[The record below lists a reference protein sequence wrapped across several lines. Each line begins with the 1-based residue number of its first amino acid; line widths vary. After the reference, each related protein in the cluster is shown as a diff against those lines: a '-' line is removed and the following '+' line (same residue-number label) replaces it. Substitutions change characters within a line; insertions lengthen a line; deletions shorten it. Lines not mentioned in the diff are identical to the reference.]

1 MSERKVNK
9 TARQNTG
16 ENRTRNRRIRKI
28 KFTEAAGFV
37 FTFFVAVTVLVP
49 ILWLLVSSF
58 KTDTGVIKFPPRFF
72 PEEWTLHQ
80 YLYVGESIPIFQMTR
95 NTVVFAGGVTVVS
108 LLFDSMAGYAF
119 ARMRFRGSKLL
130 FSIILLTMMV
140 PFQIIMTPLY
150 IEVYKLNLLD
160 TYLGLILPRATSAFG
175 IYMMSSFFEG
185 LPKSL
190 EESGRIDGMSEF
202 RIYRSI
208 MLPLCK
214 PALVSLG
221 IFHFM
226 NNWNDLLYPL
236 MLTSSQNRR
245 TLSAGLAVLVG
256 NKVIKYGP
264 TLAATM
270 ISLTPLL
277 VLYIFCQKYFI
288 EGVATAGVKE

>member
-1 MSERKVNK
+1 MNRK
-9 TARQNTG
+9 
-16 ENRTRNRRIRKI
+16 
-28 KFTEAAGFV
+28 AAGPKV
-37 FTFFVAVTVLVP
+37 SLGKILAVMFTMLVAFSVILPV
-49 ILWLLVSSF
+49 LWLLVSSF
-58 KTDTGVIKFPPRFF
+58 KTDAGVIQYPPRFF
-72 PEEWTLHQ
+72 PQEWTLRQ
-80 YLYVGESIPIFQMTR
+80 YAYVWKRIPIVSMLK
-95 NTVVFAGGVTVVS
+95 NTLVFAGGVTLLS

-119 ARMRFRGSKLL
+119 ARMHFKGSKLL

-160 TYLGLILPRATSAFG
+160 SYAGLILPRATSAFG
-175 IYMMSSFFEG
+175 IYMMSSFFGG

-214 PALVSLG
+214 PALMSLG

-236 MLTSSQNRR
+236 MLTSSAEKR

-270 ISLTPLL
+270 ISLIPLL
-277 VLYIFCQKYFI
+277 VLYLFCQKYFV
-288 EGVATAGVKE
+288 EGIASSGMKE

>member
-1 MSERKVNK
+1 MRK
-9 TARQNTG
+9 
-16 ENRTRNRRIRKI
+16 KI
-28 KFTEAAGFV
+28 GKITLAAVFGYL
-37 FTFFVAVTVLVP
+37 FTFLIAITVLIP

-58 KTDTGVIKFPPRFF
+58 KTDVGVIKFPPRFF

-80 YLYVGESIPIFQMTR
+80 YLYVGDSIPIFEMTK
-95 NTVVFAGGVTVVS
+95 NTVIFAGGVTVIS

-119 ARMRFRGSKLL
+119 ARMRFKGSKVL

-150 IEVYKLNLLD
+150 IEVYKLHLLD
-160 TYLGLILPRATSAFG
+160 SYLGLILPRATSAFG
-175 IYMMSSFFEG
+175 IYMMSSFFQG

-202 RIYRSI
+202 RIFWSI
-208 MLPLCK
+208 MMPLCK

-236 MLTSSQNRR
+236 MLTSSQNKR

-277 VLYIFCQKYFI
+277 ILYIFCQKYFI
-288 EGVATAGVKE
+288 EGVATSGVKE

>member
-1 MSERKVNK
+1 MRK
-9 TARQNTG
+9 
-16 ENRTRNRRIRKI
+16 RIGKL
-28 KFTEAAGFV
+28 TLSAALGYL
-37 FTFFVAVTVLVP
+37 FTFLIAVTVLIP
-49 ILWLLVSSF
+49 ILWLFVSSF
-58 KTDTGVIKFPPRFF
+58 KTDVGVIKFPPRFF

-80 YLYVGESIPIFQMTR
+80 YLYVGDSISIFEMTK
-95 NTVVFAGGVTVVS
+95 NTVIFAGGVTVIS

-119 ARMRFRGSKLL
+119 ARMRFKGSRIL

-150 IEVYKLNLLD
+150 IEVYKLHLLD
-160 TYLGLILPRATSAFG
+160 SYLGLILPRATSAFG
-175 IYMMSSFFEG
+175 IYMMSSFFQG

-202 RIYRSI
+202 RIFWSI
-208 MLPLCK
+208 MMPLCK

-236 MLTSSQNRR
+236 MLTSSQNKR

>member
-1 MSERKVNK
+1 MRK
-9 TARQNTG
+9 
-16 ENRTRNRRIRKI
+16 KI
-28 KFTEAAGFV
+28 GKITLAAVFGYL
-37 FTFFVAVTVLVP
+37 FTFLIAITVLIP

-58 KTDTGVIKFPPRFF
+58 KTDVGVIKFPPRFF

-80 YLYVGESIPIFQMTR
+80 YLYVGDSIPIFEMTK
-95 NTVVFAGGVTVVS
+95 NTVIFAGGVTVIS

-119 ARMRFRGSKLL
+119 ARMRFKGSKVL

-150 IEVYKLNLLD
+150 IEVYKLHLLD
-160 TYLGLILPRATSAFG
+160 SYLGLILPRATSAFG
-175 IYMMSSFFEG
+175 IYMMSSFFQG

-202 RIYRSI
+202 RIFWSI
-208 MLPLCK
+208 MMPLCK

-236 MLTSSQNRR
+236 MLTSSQNKR

-277 VLYIFCQKYFI
+277 ILYIFCQKYFI
-288 EGVATAGVKE
+288 EGRPLRSKSRRRLLSRI

>member
-1 MSERKVNK
+1 MMEMSKRH
-9 TARQNTG
+9 
-16 ENRTRNRRIRKI
+16 IRKRPSI
-28 KFTEAAGFV
+28 GSVIGFIV
-37 FTFFVAVTVLVP
+37 TFLIAVSVLFP
-49 ILWLLVSSF
+49 FCWLFVSSF
-58 KTDTGVIKFPPRFF
+58 KTDTGVIQFPPIFF
-72 PEEWTLHQ
+72 PTEWTLHQ
-80 YLYVGESIPIFQMTR
+80 YRYVGNSIPIFSMTK
-95 NTVVFAGGVTVVS
+95 NTVIFAGGVTLIS

-119 ARMRFRGSKLL
+119 ARMHFKGAKLI

-150 IEVYKLNLLD
+150 IEIYKFGLLD
-160 TYLGLILPRATSAFG
+160 TYAGLILPRATSAFG
-175 IYMMSSFFEG
+175 IYMMSSFFSG

-190 EESGRIDGMSEF
+190 EESGRIDGMGEF
-202 RIYRSI
+202 RIFFSI

-221 IFHFM
+221 IYHFM

-236 MLTSSQNRR
+236 MLANSANKR

-270 ISLTPLL
+270 ISLAPLL
-277 VLYIFCQKYFI
+277 ILYLFCQKYFV
-288 EGVATAGVKE
+288 EGIAASGMKE

>member
-1 MSERKVNK
+1 MHKK
-9 TARQNTG
+9 MK
-16 ENRTRNRRIRKI
+16 KI
-28 KFTEAAGFV
+28 TLSAAIGGI
-37 FTFFVAVTVLVP
+37 FTFLIALTVLVP
-49 ILWLLVSSF
+49 VLWLLVSSF
-58 KTDTGVIKFPPRFF
+58 KTDSGVIQFPPRFF

-80 YLYVGESIPIFQMTR
+80 YLYVGDSIPIFQMTK
-95 NTVVFAGGVTVVS
+95 NTVIFAGGVTVLS

-119 ARMRFRGSKLL
+119 ARMRFKGAKLL

-150 IEVYKLNLLD
+150 IEVYKLHLLD
-160 TYLGLILPRATSAFG
+160 SYLGLILPRATSAFG
-175 IYMMSSFFEG
+175 IYMMCSFFEG

-202 RIYRSI
+202 RIFRSI
-208 MLPLCK
+208 MMPLCK

-236 MLTSSQNRR
+236 MLTSSQDKR

-288 EGVATAGVKE
+288 EGVATSGVKE

>member
-1 MSERKVNK
+1 MRMRK
-9 TARQNTG
+9 
-16 ENRTRNRRIRKI
+16 KI
-28 KFTEAAGFV
+28 GKITLAAVFGYL
-37 FTFFVAVTVLVP
+37 FTFLIAITVLIP

-58 KTDTGVIKFPPRFF
+58 KTDVGVIKFPPRFF

-80 YLYVGESIPIFQMTR
+80 YLYVGDSIPIFEMTK
-95 NTVVFAGGVTVVS
+95 NTVIFAGGVTVIS

-119 ARMRFRGSKLL
+119 ARMRFKGSKVL

-150 IEVYKLNLLD
+150 IEVYKLHLLD
-160 TYLGLILPRATSAFG
+160 SYLGLILPRATSAFG
-175 IYMMSSFFEG
+175 IYMMSSFFQG

-202 RIYRSI
+202 RIFWSI
-208 MLPLCK
+208 MMPLCK

-236 MLTSSQNRR
+236 MLTSSQNKR

-277 VLYIFCQKYFI
+277 ILYIFCQKYFI
-288 EGVATAGVKE
+288 EGVAASGVKE

>member
-1 MSERKVNK
+1 MNRK
-9 TARQNTG
+9 
-16 ENRTRNRRIRKI
+16 
-28 KFTEAAGFV
+28 AAGHKV
-37 FTFFVAVTVLVP
+37 SLGKILSVMFTMLVAFSVILPV
-49 ILWLLVSSF
+49 LWLFVSSF
-58 KTDTGVIKFPPRFF
+58 KTDTGVIQYPPRFF
-72 PEEWTLHQ
+72 PQEWTLHQ
-80 YLYVGESIPIFQMTR
+80 YAYVWKSIPIVSMLK
-95 NTVVFAGGVTVVS
+95 NTLVFAGGVTLLS

-119 ARMRFRGSKLL
+119 ARMHFKGSKLL

-160 TYLGLILPRATSAFG
+160 SYAGLILPRATSAFG
-175 IYMMSSFFEG
+175 IYMMSSFFSG

-214 PALVSLG
+214 PALMSLG

-236 MLTSSQNRR
+236 MLTSSAEKR

-270 ISLTPLL
+270 ISLIPLL
-277 VLYIFCQKYFI
+277 VLYLFCQKYFV
-288 EGVATAGVKE
+288 EGIASSGMKE

>member
-1 MSERKVNK
+1 MQMNKVK
-9 TARQNTG
+9 RVKLSTVAGVIFTG
-16 ENRTRNRRIRKI
+16 LIAFSVI
-28 KFTEAAGFV
+28 
-37 FTFFVAVTVLVP
+37 LP

-58 KTDTGVIKFPPRFF
+58 KTDVGVIKFPPQFF

-80 YLYVGESIPIFQMTR
+80 YLYVGDSIPIFEMTK
-95 NTVVFAGGVTVVS
+95 NTVIFAGGVTIVS

-119 ARMRFRGSKLL
+119 ARMRFKGSKLL

-150 IEVYKLNLLD
+150 IEVYKFHLLD

-175 IYMMSSFFEG
+175 IYMMSSFFTG

-202 RIYRSI
+202 RIFRSI

-236 MLTSSQNRR
+236 MLTSSQNKR

-288 EGVATAGVKE
+288 EGVATAGMKE

>member
-1 MSERKVNK
+1 MSNYKLRGKLSAANVIG
-9 TARQNTG
+9 TA
-16 ENRTRNRRIRKI
+16 
-28 KFTEAAGFV
+28 
-37 FTFFVAVTVLVP
+37 VALLVAISVLVP
-49 ILWLLVSSF
+49 IIWLFVSSF
-58 KTDTGVIKFPPRFF
+58 KTDVGVIKFPPRFF

-80 YLYVGESIPIFQMTR
+80 YKYVGQSIPIFAMTR
-95 NTVVFAGGVTVVS
+95 NTIVFAGGVTIVS
-108 LLFDSMAGYAF
+108 LIFDSMAGYAF
-119 ARMRFRGSKLL
+119 ARMNFKGSKLI

-150 IEVYKLNLLD
+150 IEVYKFGLLD
-160 TYLGLILPRATSAFG
+160 TYAGLILPRATSAFG
-175 IYMMSSFFEG
+175 IYMMRSFFVG
-185 LPKSL
+185 LPESL

-202 RIYRSI
+202 RIFRSI

-236 MLTSSQNRR
+236 MLTSSADKR

-270 ISLTPLL
+270 ISLAPLL
-277 VLYIFCQKYFI
+277 ILYLFCQKYFV
-288 EGVATAGVKE
+288 EGIAASGMKE

>member
-1 MSERKVNK
+1 M
-9 TARQNTG
+9 
-16 ENRTRNRRIRKI
+16 I
-28 KFTEAAGFV
+28 KKRSLGNIVGVILTL
-37 FTFFVAVTVLVP
+37 FVALTVVIP

-58 KTDTGVIKFPPRFF
+58 KTDVGVIQYPPKFF
-72 PEEWTLHQ
+72 PVEWTLNQ
-80 YLYVGESIPIFQMTR
+80 FKYVTKSIPIFDMTK
-95 NTVVFAGGVTVVS
+95 NTVIFAGAVTVLSVF
-108 LLFDSMAGYAF
+108 FDSMAGYAF
-119 ARMRFRGSKLL
+119 ARMNFRGSNVI

-175 IYMMSSFFEG
+175 IYMMRSFFAG
-185 LPKSL
+185 LPKSI
-190 EESGRIDGMSEF
+190 EESGRIDGMGEF
-202 RIYRSI
+202 RIYWSL

-214 PALVSLG
+214 PAIASLG

-236 MLTSSQNRR
+236 MMTSSADKR

-264 TLAATM
+264 TLAATL
-270 ISLTPLL
+270 ISLAPLL
-277 VLYIFCQKYFI
+277 ILYIFCQKYFV
-288 EGVATAGVKE
+288 EGIATAGMKE

>member
-1 MSERKVNK
+1 MYRIKK
-9 TARQNTG
+9 MTLTAAIG
-16 ENRTRNRRIRKI
+16 YI
-28 KFTEAAGFV
+28 FTLL
-37 FTFFVAVTVLVP
+37 VAITVLVP

-58 KTDTGVIKFPPRFF
+58 KTDVGVIKFPPRFF

-80 YLYVGESIPIFQMTR
+80 YLYVGDSIPIFDMTK
-95 NTVVFAGGVTVVS
+95 NTVIFAGGVTLIS

-119 ARMRFRGSKLL
+119 ARMRFKGSKVL

-150 IEVYKLNLLD
+150 IEVYKLHLLD
-160 TYLGLILPRATSAFG
+160 SYLGLILPRATSAFG

-202 RIYRSI
+202 RIFRSI
-208 MLPLCK
+208 MMPLCK

-236 MLTSSQNRR
+236 MLTSSQNKR

-256 NKVIKYGP
+256 NKVIKYHAGGDHDIP
-264 TLAATM
+264 DPA
-270 ISLTPLL
+270 SG
-277 VLYIFCQKYFI
+277 VVYFLS
-288 EGVATAGVKE
+288 EVFY

>member
-1 MSERKVNK
+1 MQMRK
-9 TARQNTG
+9 
-16 ENRTRNRRIRKI
+16 KI
-28 KFTEAAGFV
+28 GKITLAAALGYL
-37 FTFFVAVTVLVP
+37 FTFLIAVTVLIP

-58 KTDTGVIKFPPRFF
+58 KTDVGVIKFPPRFF

-80 YLYVGESIPIFQMTR
+80 YLYVGDSIPIFEMTK
-95 NTVVFAGGVTVVS
+95 NTVIFAGGVTVIS

-119 ARMRFRGSKLL
+119 ARMRFKGSKVL

-150 IEVYKLNLLD
+150 IEVYKLHLLD
-160 TYLGLILPRATSAFG
+160 SYLGLILPRATSAFG
-175 IYMMSSFFEG
+175 IYMMSSFFQG

-202 RIYRSI
+202 RIFWSI
-208 MLPLCK
+208 MMPLCK

-236 MLTSSQNRR
+236 MLTSSQNKR

-277 VLYIFCQKYFI
+277 ILYIFCQKYFI
-288 EGVATAGVKE
+288 EGVAASGVKE

>member
-1 MSERKVNK
+1 MYK
-9 TARQNTG
+9 TK
-16 ENRTRNRRIRKI
+16 KI
-28 KFTEAAGFV
+28 TLSAVVGYI
-37 FTFFVAVTVLVP
+37 FTFLIAVTILIP

-58 KTDTGVIKFPPRFF
+58 KTDVGVIKFPPRFF

-80 YLYVGESIPIFQMTR
+80 YLYVGDSIPIFEMTK
-95 NTVVFAGGVTVVS
+95 NTVIFAGGVTVIS

-119 ARMRFRGSKLL
+119 ARMRFKGSKVL

-150 IEVYKLNLLD
+150 IEVYKFHLLD
-160 TYLGLILPRATSAFG
+160 SYLGLILPRATSAFG

-202 RIYRSI
+202 RIFRSI
-208 MLPLCK
+208 MMPLCK

-236 MLTSSQNRR
+236 MLTSSQNKR

-288 EGVATAGVKE
+288 EGVATSGVKE

>member
-1 MSERKVNK
+1 MQMRK
-9 TARQNTG
+9 
-16 ENRTRNRRIRKI
+16 RIGKL
-28 KFTEAAGFV
+28 TLSAALGYL
-37 FTFFVAVTVLVP
+37 FTFLIAVTVLIP
-49 ILWLLVSSF
+49 ILWLFVSSF
-58 KTDTGVIKFPPRFF
+58 KTDVGVIKFPPRFF

-80 YLYVGESIPIFQMTR
+80 YLYVGDSIPIFEMTK
-95 NTVVFAGGVTVVS
+95 NTVIFAGGVTVIS

-119 ARMRFRGSKLL
+119 ARMRFKGSRIL

-150 IEVYKLNLLD
+150 IEVYKLHLLD
-160 TYLGLILPRATSAFG
+160 SYLGLILPRATSAFG
-175 IYMMSSFFEG
+175 IYMMSSFFQG

-202 RIYRSI
+202 RIFWSI
-208 MLPLCK
+208 MMPLCK

-236 MLTSSQNRR
+236 MLTSSQNKR

-288 EGVATAGVKE
+288 EGVAPAGVKE

>member
-1 MSERKVNK
+1 MNRK
-9 TARQNTG
+9 
-16 ENRTRNRRIRKI
+16 
-28 KFTEAAGFV
+28 AAGPKASLGKILAV
-37 FTFFVAVTVLVP
+37 MFTMLVAFSVILPV
-49 ILWLLVSSF
+49 LWLLVSSF
-58 KTDTGVIKFPPRFF
+58 KTDAGVIQYPPRFF
-72 PEEWTLHQ
+72 PQEWTLHQ
-80 YLYVGESIPIFQMTR
+80 YAYVWKSIPIVSMLK
-95 NTVVFAGGVTVVS
+95 NTLVFAGGVTLLS

-119 ARMRFRGSKLL
+119 ARMHFKGAKLL

-160 TYLGLILPRATSAFG
+160 SYAGLILPRATSAFG
-175 IYMMSSFFEG
+175 IYMMSSFFGG

-214 PALVSLG
+214 PALMSLG

-236 MLTSSQNRR
+236 MLTSSAEKR

-270 ISLTPLL
+270 ISLIPLL
-277 VLYIFCQKYFI
+277 VLYLFCQKYFV
-288 EGVATAGVKE
+288 EGIASSGMKE

>member
-1 MSERKVNK
+1 MY
-9 TARQNTG
+9 
-16 ENRTRNRRIRKI
+16 RIKKMTLSAAI
-28 KFTEAAGFV
+28 GYIFTLL
-37 FTFFVAVTVLVP
+37 VAITVLVP

-58 KTDTGVIKFPPRFF
+58 KTDVGVIKFPPRFF

-80 YLYVGESIPIFQMTR
+80 YLYVGDSIPIFDMTK
-95 NTVVFAGGVTVVS
+95 NTVIFAGGVTLIS

-119 ARMRFRGSKLL
+119 ARMRFKGSRVL

-150 IEVYKLNLLD
+150 IEVYKLHLLD
-160 TYLGLILPRATSAFG
+160 SYLGLILPRATSAFG

-202 RIYRSI
+202 RIFRSI
-208 MLPLCK
+208 MMPLCK

-236 MLTSSQNRR
+236 MLTSSQNKR

-270 ISLTPLL
+270 ISLIPLL

>member
-1 MSERKVNK
+1 MNK
-9 TARQNTG
+9 YKKTIG
-16 ENRTRNRRIRKI
+16 
-28 KFTEAAGFV
+28 KFLGIFL
-37 FTFFVAVTVLVP
+37 TFCVVIIVLVP
-49 ILWLLVSSF
+49 FIWLFVSSF
-58 KTDTGVIKFPPRFF
+58 KTDSDVISYPPRFF
-72 PEEWTLHQ
+72 PQDWTFAQ
-80 YLYVGESIPIFQMTR
+80 YKYVASSIPIFSMTKT
-95 NTVVFAGGVTVVS
+95 TVIFAGGVTLISVI
-108 LLFDSMAGYAF
+108 FDSMAGYAF
-119 ARMRFRGSKLL
+119 ARMNFKGSKLL

-150 IEVYKLNLLD
+150 IEVYKMKLLD

-175 IYMMSSFFEG
+175 IYMMKSFFQE
-185 LPKSL
+185 LPKSI

-202 RIYRSI
+202 RIFRSL

-214 PALVSLG
+214 PALVSLA

-236 MLTSSQNRR
+236 MLTSSSNKR

-270 ISLTPLL
+270 ISLAPLL
-277 VLYIFCQKYFI
+277 ILYIFCQRYFV
-288 EGVATAGVKE
+288 EGIATAGVKE

>member
-1 MSERKVNK
+1 MY
-9 TARQNTG
+9 
-16 ENRTRNRRIRKI
+16 RIKKI
-28 KFTEAAGFV
+28 TLSAAIGYIFTLL
-37 FTFFVAVTVLVP
+37 VAITVLVP

-58 KTDTGVIKFPPRFF
+58 KTDVGVIKFPPRFF

-80 YLYVGESIPIFQMTR
+80 YLYVGDSIPIFDMTK
-95 NTVVFAGGVTVVS
+95 NTVIFAGGVTLIS

-119 ARMRFRGSKLL
+119 ARMRFKGSRVL

-150 IEVYKLNLLD
+150 IEVYKLHLLD
-160 TYLGLILPRATSAFG
+160 SYLGLILPRATSAFG

-202 RIYRSI
+202 RIFRSI
-208 MLPLCK
+208 MMPLCK

-236 MLTSSQNRR
+236 MLTSSQNKR

>member
-1 MSERKVNK
+1 MY
-9 TARQNTG
+9 
-16 ENRTRNRRIRKI
+16 RIKKMTLSAAI
-28 KFTEAAGFV
+28 GYIFTLL
-37 FTFFVAVTVLVP
+37 VAITVLVP

-58 KTDTGVIKFPPRFF
+58 KTDVGVIKFPPRFF

-80 YLYVGESIPIFQMTR
+80 YLYVGDSIPIFDMTK
-95 NTVVFAGGVTVVS
+95 NTVIFAGGVTLIS

-119 ARMRFRGSKLL
+119 ARMRFKGSKVL

-150 IEVYKLNLLD
+150 IEVYKLHLLD
-160 TYLGLILPRATSAFG
+160 SYLGLILPRATSAFG

-202 RIYRSI
+202 RIFRSI
-208 MLPLCK
+208 MMPLCK

-236 MLTSSQNRR
+236 MLTSSQNKR

-270 ISLTPLL
+270 ISLIPLL

>member
-1 MSERKVNK
+1 MYK
-9 TARQNTG
+9 TK
-16 ENRTRNRRIRKI
+16 KI
-28 KFTEAAGFV
+28 TLSAVIGYI
-37 FTFFVAVTVLVP
+37 FTFLIAVTILIP

-58 KTDTGVIKFPPRFF
+58 KTDVGVIKFPPRFF

-80 YLYVGESIPIFQMTR
+80 YLYVGDSIPIFEMTK
-95 NTVVFAGGVTVVS
+95 NTVIFAGGVTVIS

-119 ARMRFRGSKLL
+119 ARMRFKGSKVL

-150 IEVYKLNLLD
+150 IEVYKFHLLD
-160 TYLGLILPRATSAFG
+160 SYLGLILPRATSAFG

-202 RIYRSI
+202 RIFRSI
-208 MLPLCK
+208 MMPLCK

-236 MLTSSQNRR
+236 MLTSSQNKR

-288 EGVATAGVKE
+288 EGVATSGVKE

>member
-1 MSERKVNK
+1 M
-9 TARQNTG
+9 
-16 ENRTRNRRIRKI
+16 I
-28 KFTEAAGFV
+28 KKRSLGNVLGVVLTL
-37 FTFFVAVTVLVP
+37 FVALTVVVP

-58 KTDTGVIKFPPRFF
+58 KTDVGVIQYPPKFF
-72 PEEWTLHQ
+72 PVEWTLNQ
-80 YLYVGESIPIFQMTR
+80 FKYVTKSIPIFDMTK
-95 NTVVFAGGVTVVS
+95 NTVIFAGAVTVLSVF
-108 LLFDSMAGYAF
+108 FDSMAGYAF
-119 ARMRFRGSKLL
+119 ARMFFRGSNVI

-175 IYMMSSFFEG
+175 IYMMRSFFAG
-185 LPKSL
+185 LPKSI
-190 EESGRIDGMSEF
+190 EESGRIDGMGEF
-202 RIYRSI
+202 RIYWSL

-214 PALVSLG
+214 PAIASLG

-236 MLTSSQNRR
+236 MMTSSADKR

-264 TLAATM
+264 TLAATL
-270 ISLTPLL
+270 ISLAPLL
-277 VLYIFCQKYFI
+277 ILYIFCQKYFV
-288 EGVATAGVKE
+288 EGIATAGMKE

>member
-1 MSERKVNK
+1 MRK
-9 TARQNTG
+9 
-16 ENRTRNRRIRKI
+16 KI
-28 KFTEAAGFV
+28 GKITLVAALGYL
-37 FTFFVAVTVLVP
+37 FTFLIAVTVLIP

-58 KTDTGVIKFPPRFF
+58 KTDVGVIKFPPRFF

-80 YLYVGESIPIFQMTR
+80 YLYVGDSIPIFEMTK
-95 NTVVFAGGVTVVS
+95 NTVIFAGGVTVIS

-119 ARMRFRGSKLL
+119 ARMRFKGSKVL

-150 IEVYKLNLLD
+150 IEVYKLHLLD
-160 TYLGLILPRATSAFG
+160 SYLGLILPRATSAFG
-175 IYMMSSFFEG
+175 IYMMSSFFQG

-202 RIYRSI
+202 RIFWSI
-208 MLPLCK
+208 MMPLCK

-236 MLTSSQNRR
+236 MLTSSQNKR

-277 VLYIFCQKYFI
+277 ILYIFCQKYFI
-288 EGVATAGVKE
+288 EGVAASGVKE